1 MQPWCTPFLIWSQ
14 SVVPC
19 PVLTVASWPAYRF
32 SRGRSGSLV
41 FPSLSEFST
50 VYCDQF
56 LEISAPSPNLLVFSV
71 AKSCP
76 TLRLPG
82 WQHTRLPY
90 LSPTPRA
97 FSNSCPLSQWYHPT
111 ISSSVIPFSSCL
123 QSFPTWGSFP
133 MSRLFSSGHS
143 IGASTS
149 ASILPVNIQ
158 SWFPLRL
165 TDLIFLLCK
174 KLSRLFSSTTVQRHQ
189 FFSTQPSL
197 WSNSHICTWLL
208 EKTIVLTI
216 WTFVGKVVSGF

>member
-1 MQPWCTPFLIWSQ
+1 MKPCSILQTHLQIMEKKQVLSFHTCTLLSGQFSSVAQ
-14 SVVPC
+14 SC
-19 PVLTVASWPAYRF
+19 
-32 SRGRSGSLV
+32 
-41 FPSLSEFST
+41 PSLCNPMDHST
-50 VYCDQF
+50 PGFPVCHQ
-56 LEISAPSPNLLVFSV
+56 LPEIAQTCVCWVGMPS
-71 AKSCP
+71 
-76 TLRLPG
+76 
-82 WQHTRLPY
+82 
-90 LSPTPRA
+90 
-97 FSNSCPLSQWYHPT
+97 

-123 QSFPTWGSFP
+123 QSFPAWGSFP

-149 ASILPVNIQ
+149 ASILPMNIQ

-174 KLSRLFSSTTVQRHQ
+174 KLSRLFSSTTVRRHQ